1 MRNELHK
8 EKHTNIVEASN
19 EKRAP
24 QRKTT
29 QTLVEPI
36 RNELHKEK
44 NPQKKQNKE
53 EEITLSFFTS
63 SVLLLA
69 MRSIYV

>member
-24 QRKTT
+24 QRKKT
-29 QTLVEPI
+29 QTLVEPM
-36 RNELHKEK
+36 RNELHKEEK
-44 NPQKKQNKE
+44 NTN
-53 EEITLSFFTS
+53 IG
-63 SVLLLA
+63 
-69 MRSIYV
+69 